1 MNAGQYEFISRN
13 DVRCR
18 MNTPLN
24 PRNLN
29 MVSGKAKCQLESCT
43 NSALISLESLGLC
56 LEHFLSTCYE
66 RLDHLEPKIRRRTL
80 EEPQVQTVYAF
91 LEECSDRALLI
102 ALQQEHLT
110 NLDRSRL
117 LNILLLTRHLQLF
130 LKNTVGSVAESRP
143 LATAALSSSGSR
155 EK

>member
-130 LKNTVGSVAESRP
+130 LKNTVGSVAEARP

>member
-1 MNAGQYEFISRN
+1 M
-13 DVRCR
+13 
-18 MNTPLN
+18 MP
-24 PRNLN
+24 
-29 MVSGKAKCQLESCT
+29 GKAKCQLDSCA

-66 RLDHLEPKIRRRTL
+66 RLDNLEPKIRRRTL
-80 EEPQVQTVYAF
+80 EQTQVQTVYAF

-102 ALQQEHLT
+102 ALQQDNLS

-130 LKNTVGSVAESRP
+130 LKNTLGILGESRP
-143 LATAALSSSGSR
+143 LAAAAPSSSGSR
-155 EK
+155 RN